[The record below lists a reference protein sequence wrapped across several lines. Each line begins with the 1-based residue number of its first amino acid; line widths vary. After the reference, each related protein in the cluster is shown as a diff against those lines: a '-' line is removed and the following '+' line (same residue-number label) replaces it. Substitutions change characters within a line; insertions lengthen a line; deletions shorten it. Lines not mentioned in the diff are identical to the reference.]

1 MNMLSWLIRR
11 KIDAFEREFSYD
23 MDYARDLL
31 GTSLEA
37 MMLFH
42 KATGMRDYRED
53 LPKDA
58 WFAAKLVAT
67 RAEDCGPCT
76 QLVASMAERDG
87 QSPDM
92 IRAVLSDRPE
102 DLSDDVRLVV
112 EFTHATLRRQ
122 AAADPLRERVVER
135 FGRRGLVSIAF
146 AIISSRLFPTLKY
159 ALGYGHTC
167 SVVHVDDAPVLIPR
181 EAA

>member
-1 MNMLSWLIRR
+1 MLSWLISR
-11 KIDAFEREFSYD
+11 KIDAFEEEFSYD

-31 GTSLEA
+31 GASVKA

-58 WFAAKLVAT
+58 WYAVKLVAT

-76 QLVASMAERDG
+76 QLVATMAERDG
-87 QSPDM
+87 QSPEM
-92 IRAVLSDRPE
+92 IRAVLSGSLE
-102 DLSDDVRLVV
+102 DLSDDVRLAA
-112 EFTHATLRRQ
+112 EFTQASLRRD
-122 AAADPLRERVVER
+122 ARADPLRERVVER
-135 FGRRGLVSIAF
+135 FGRRGLATLAL
-146 AIISSRLFPTLKY
+146 AIVSSRLYPTLKY

-167 SVVHVDDAPVLIPR
+167 SVVHVDHSPVLIPR
-181 EAA
+181 EAL

>member
-1 MNMLSWLIRR
+1 MLSWLIHR
-11 KIDAFEREFSYD
+11 KINAFEREFSYD

-31 GTSLEA
+31 GASRKA

-42 KATGMRDYRED
+42 KASGMRDYRED

-58 WFAAKLVAT
+58 WYAAKLFAT

-76 QLVASMAERDG
+76 QLVATMAERDG
-87 QSPDM
+87 QSPEM

-112 EFTHATLRRQ
+112 ELTRAILRR
-122 AAADPLRERVVER
+122 DPTASSLRERTVER

-146 AIISSRLFPTLKY
+146 AIISSRLYPTLKY

-167 SVVHVDDAPVLIPR
+167 AVVHVADAPVLIPR
-181 EAA
+181 EAL